1 MGQLTSGERE
11 FGAAILILMAIL
23 GIAMAALG
31 QTDPLGVHGGMIFLY
46 SAGLFFFL
54 ISRSFG
60 PPPDPARLGKYY
72 DDPIKVGVGLT
83 LAWAIFGMFMGVWAA
98 AQLAWPSLNFDT
110 AWTSFGRIRPAHT
123 SGVIFGFGGN
133 ALITTSFHVVQR
145 TSRARLADQLSP
157 WFVLLGFNLFCLIAV
172 SGYFMGVTQ
181 SKEYAEPE
189 WYADL
194 WLVIVWVTYFL
205 LYVRTLARR
214 KEPHI
219 YVANWYYMAFILVVA
234 ILHIINNL
242 AVPISF
248 TSAKSYT
255 IWAGVQDS
263 MVQWWYGHNAVAFF
277 LTAGFLAMLYY
288 YLPKRAGRPIFSY
301 RLSILS
307 FWGITFFYMWAGSH
321 HLHYTALPHW
331 VQNLGMTFSVMLLVP
346 SWASA
351 GNALLTLNGAW
362 HKVRDDATLRFI
374 MMAAFFYGLSTFE
387 GSFLAIRPVNSL
399 SHYTDW
405 TVGHVHAGALGWVA
419 MVTFGSLYT
428 LVPAIWRRERMYSAT
443 LVEVHFWLALIGTL
457 IYIFAMW
464 NSGIIQGLMWRTYSE
479 DDTLVYSFVDT
490 LVAMYPYYIART
502 IGGLLF
508 LIGAIVAAYNIWMTV
523 RTPRPAA
530 EEYGQDLP
538 LGAEPAGGIASAPA
552 E

>member
-1 MGQLTSGERE
+1 MGQLTTIER
-11 FGAAILILMAIL
+11 GLASAILILLAII
-23 GIAMAALG
+23 GIAMGVAG
-31 QTDPLGVHGGMIFLY
+31 RTDPLGVHGAIIFFY
-46 SAGLFFFL
+46 SVALIFII
-54 ISRSFG
+54 ISRAFEG
-60 PPPDPARLGKYY
+60 VPDPTRIERYY
-72 DDPIKVGVGLT
+72 DDPIKAGVAFT
-83 LAWAIFGMFMGVWAA
+83 LAWAIFGMFIGVWAA

-123 SGVIFGFGGN
+123 TGVIFGFGGN
-133 ALITTSFHVVQR
+133 ALIATSFHVVQR

-157 WFVLLGFNLFCLIAV
+157 WFVLMGYNLFCILAV
-172 SGYFMGVTQ
+172 TGYFMGITQ
-181 SKEYAEPE
+181 SKEYAEAE

-194 WLVIVWVTYFL
+194 WLVIVWVTYFI
-205 LYVRTLARR
+205 LYIRTLARR
-214 KEPHI
+214 REPHI

-234 ILHIINNL
+234 ILHIVNNL
-242 AVPISF
+242 TIPVSLGH
-248 TSAKSYT
+248 AKSYT

-288 YLPKRAGRPIFSY
+288 YLPKRAERPIFSY

-362 HKVRDDATLRFI
+362 HKVRDDATLRF
-374 MMAAFFYGLSTFE
+374 MMTAAFFYGLSTFE

-419 MVTFGSLYT
+419 LITYGSLYT
-428 LVPAIWRRERMYSAT
+428 LVPAIWKRERMYSAT
-443 LVEVHFWLALIGTL
+443 LVEVHFWLALAGTL
-457 IYIFAMW
+457 IYVFAMW

-479 DDTLVYSFVDT
+479 DNNLTYSFVDS
-490 LVAMYPYYIART
+490 LVAMYPYYIARAF
-502 IGGLLF
+502 GGFLF
-508 LIGAIVAAYNIWMTV
+508 LLGAIVATYNIWMTV
-523 RTPRPAA
+523 REAPVGG
-530 EEYGQDLP
+530 Y
-538 LGAEPAGGIASAPA
+538 AGDAPPITSIPQNTATGPA